1 MVAPLVETTDTIVP
15 FAEVRGRD
23 MALTMYTDA
32 PHVQVYTGNWL
43 DETGR
48 DRHYGTHSG
57 IAIEPQFVPNDINMN
72 GESKT
77 KADTVYERTI
87 VYSFYH
93 R

>member
-1 MVAPLVETTDTIVP
+1 MHA
-15 FAEVRGRD
+15 
-23 MALTMYTDA
+23 
-32 PHVQVYTGNWL
+32 
-43 DETGR
+43 
-48 DRHYGTHSG
+48 G

-87 VYSFYH
+87 AYSFYH